1 MLEQEMKI
9 PVPSHAPLRE
19 RLAAAGAGLLHPLLF
34 EENWVLDDTAGTLA
48 AAGRLLRVRR
58 AGERALLTV
67 KEPGTFIGG
76 VKSRVERETAVGS
89 AEETLAILAALGFAP
104 VRRYQKRRESW
115 ALAGVVVA
123 LDETPAGAFVE
134 LEGPEASLAAAAATL
149 GLDPGT
155 AVRGTY
161 LDVWTAFRAAHPDAP
176 AEMVFA
182 GAAAPARG

>member
-19 RLAAAGAGLLHPLLF
+19 RLAAAGAHLLHPLVF

-58 AGERALLTV
+58 TGERALLTV

-76 VKSRVERETAVGS
+76 VKSRIERETAVAS
-89 AEETLAILAALGFAP
+89 PEETLAILAALGFAP

-134 LEGPEASLAAAAATL
+134 IEGPEVSLAAAAATL

-182 GAAAPARG
+182 GAAAPTRR